1 MNKKLKFSWGHIV
14 AFLVLI
20 YIGYISFMGVTYAS
34 DGDFSKAGILTTV
47 ILVVLILFFI
57 GAQYKKGVDE
67 KFRKSI
73 VWERIFM
80 YCSPIVFVLCM
91 IPYSHFWTVFKNGSE
106 ITKKFDNAIELSK
119 NMFTDYDEYAHKRI
133 DNYKSML
140 DRVVSNKNLRPQEYR
155 DLGFT
160 GRSDAEQEKLMV
172 KELELQLLSSNYDSL
187 KTTATTWIDNV
198 KGASVWNVFII
209 GNIKQIKTSMGSW
222 NKDLANFA
230 ARIIKNEEYKDY
242 NKIVSYSDHGKEIQ
256 QVEKALDDLKSLYTE
271 TSTPTLTA
279 IITGIL
285 CYILLLF
292 PYFIQRRNTKNI
304 YRLFG
309 QEGGHKARR
318 NNDEYLGN
326 IQKEPDRYTHRR
338 HVRESSQ
345 IQEQELQNS
354 PQVTQPKQRGGLHGR
369 IRME

>member
-20 YIGYISFMGVTYAS
+20 FIGYITFMGVTYAS
-34 DGDFSKAGILTTV
+34 DGNFSKAGIETAI

-57 GAQYKKGVDE
+57 GAQYMKGVDE

-80 YCSPIVFVLCM
+80 YASPLVFIICM
-91 IPYSHFWTVFKNGSE
+91 TPYSHFWTVFNNGEE
-106 ITKKFDNAIELSK
+106 ITKQFDSAIELSK
-119 NMFTDYDEYAHKRI
+119 NMYVDYDEYAHKRI
-133 DNYKSML
+133 NNYQAML
-140 DRVVSNKNLRPQEYR
+140 NRIVSNKSLRPQEYR

-160 GRSDAEQEKLMV
+160 GRNDNEQKQMMV
-172 KELELQLLSSNYDSL
+172 KELELQLLSSNYNSL
-187 KTTATTWIDNV
+187 KTTATDWIDNV

-222 NKDLANFA
+222 NKDLASFA
-230 ARIIKNEEYKDY
+230 AKKINNEEYKGY
-242 NKIVSYSDHGKEIQ
+242 NTVEVYSDHGKEISK
-256 QVEKALDDLKSLYTE
+256 VETALDNLKGLYTE
-271 TSTPTLTA
+271 SSSPTPTA

-309 QEGGHKARR
+309 QEGGHRTIRDA
-318 NNDEYLGN
+318 DEYLGGS
-326 IQKEPDRYTHRR
+326 QKETNRFEHRR
-338 HVRESSQ
+338 QVRDAHV
-345 IQEQELQNS
+345 QEQDTQEKT
-354 PQVTQPKQRGGLHGR
+354 QVNQPRQRGGLHGR